1 MKKRRLKLVV
11 SLILAMTM
19 IMGMSLNVMAATYST
34 DNSNYVGG
42 LLVGKFRGVPKS
54 GPMVELAVDDTI
66 CAGMEIYVSSDA
78 TVYLDD
84 ESVANGTIL
93 SKDAKVVSL
102 DGAVMK
108 LETESSTC
116 EHTYGGAWEATPCG
130 TMHWQKCTKCGEY
143 GNNQD
148 HTAPCSVCGYG
159 ASSSSSSSTP
169 AAPTAEQMHEE
180 YAKAV
185 EATVAKEEALPVTSF
200 ASEAAVKA
208 IPAEAKA
215 GNDATFN
222 ISAITTT
229 QGFVATINKVAKATT
244 APSMAVYSAKPITM
258 NTTALNA
265 VAKTGKTLV
274 YTFSY
279 KGHIYKVTIPAG
291 AQVNTNGQMFMGP
304 LAIGAQLGTTQVI
317 K

>member
-1 MKKRRLKLVV
+1 MKKRSLKLVV

-19 IMGMSLNVMAATYST
+19 LMGMSMTVMAAEWGSVT
-34 DNSNYVGG
+34 
-42 LLVGKFRGVPKS
+42 
-54 GPMVELAVDDTI
+54 VDGTKYWFDEG
-66 CAGMEIYVSSDA
+66 AVSSGYDPGFEGYYRRCNTHA
-78 TVYLDD
+78 D
-84 ESVANGTIL
+84 GIL
-93 SKDAKVVSL
+93 EWTDSRLVDFQECEHITTT
-102 DGAVMK
+102 DP
-108 LETESSTC
+108 TTC
-116 EHTYGGAWEATPCG
+116 VHTYGGAWEATPCG

-208 IPAEAKA
+208 IPAEVKA
-215 GNDATFN
+215 DNAATLN
-222 ISAITTT
+222 ISAVTTT

-258 NTTALNA
+258 NATALNA

-274 YTFSY
+274 YTFTY